1 MTTPSALFTDL
12 YELTMAQAYAAQ
24 AVDQTAVFE
33 LFFRKLPDE
42 RNYLLAFGLEDVFDY
57 LENLRFEPEDIDYL
71 ETLDRFSDGFLERL
85 AGLRFTGDVYA
96 PAEGTVMFPSEP
108 VLQIVAPIME
118 AQVVETYLLNQMHF
132 QSVLGTKAARVITA
146 ANGKAVADYGARRAH
161 GSDAALKAA
170 RVTYLAGGAGTSN
183 LAAGL
188 RYGIPVMGT
197 MAHSYI
203 QAHDDE
209 RDALTDF
216 IGLYPGTTVLVD
228 TYGTLQGVQKVID
241 LAKERGDSFNVGAIR
256 LDSGDLAILARQ
268 SRAMLDE
275 AGLKS
280 VHIVASGGLDE
291 FKIAALG
298 DAPIDAFGV
307 GTKMVI
313 STDAPDIDCAYKL
326 VEYAG
331 HSRLK
336 ASAGKTLFPGR
347 KQVWRTLEDG
357 LIAGDTIGCYE
368 ETFDGESLLQPVM
381 QNGRRLPDYLPSL
394 DNIRNHTRQQLQQ
407 LPHRLHV
414 LGTADVPYP
423 VKLSERLAKEAQE
436 MLNRI
441 R

>member
-24 AVDQTAVFE
+24 AMDQTAVFE

-42 RNYLLAFGLEDVFDY
+42 RNYLLAFGLEDALDY
-57 LENLRFEPEDIDYL
+57 LENLRFEPEDINYL

-96 PAEGTVMFPSEP
+96 PAEGTVVFPSEP
-108 VLQIVAPIME
+108 VLQVVAPILE

-132 QSVLGTKAARVITA
+132 QSVLGTKAARVMTA
-146 ANGKAVADYGARRAH
+146 ANGKAVADFGARRAH
-161 GSDAALKAA
+161 GSDAGLKAA

-183 LAAGL
+183 LAAGQ
-188 RYGIPVMGT
+188 RYGIPAMGT

-209 RDALTDF
+209 RDALADF
-216 IGLYPGTTVLVD
+216 VGLYPGTTVLVD
-228 TYGTLQGVQKVID
+228 TYDTLAGVQKIID
-241 LAKERGDSFNVGAIR
+241 LTKERGDAFNVGAIR
-256 LDSGDLAILARQ
+256 LDSGDLAELAKQ

-275 AGLKS
+275 AGLDS
-280 VHIVASGGLDE
+280 VRIVASGGLDE

-298 DAPIDAFGV
+298 DAPIDALGV

-313 STDAPDIDCAYKL
+313 SADAPDIDCAYKL

-331 HSRLK
+331 RSRLK

-357 LIAGDTIGCYE
+357 LIAGDTIGRYE
-368 ETFDGESLLQPVM
+368 ETFDGEPLLQPVM
-381 QNGRRLPDYLPSL
+381 KNGRRLSDYRPSL
-394 DNIRNHTRQQLQQ
+394 DGIRDYTRQQLQH
-407 LPHRLHV
+407 LPHRLHT
-414 LGTADVPYP
+414 LETADEPYP
-423 VKLSERLAKEAQE
+423 VKLSERLAKETQE